1 MYKKILAIVPAYN
14 EEDSITSVIDDI
26 KMHLP
31 EADIVVINDASTDGT
46 ANVVRSRNGVR
57 LIDLPINLGI
67 GGAVQTG
74 FRYALNGGYDVA
86 VQIDGDG
93 QHMASEVKKVLT
105 PVIDDVADMLIGSR
119 YLEKK
124 GFLSSPMRR
133 FGNFIFKIVNS
144 TLIQQKITDNTS
156 GFRAYSREA
165 IKFLNRYYP
174 SDYPEPE
181 SVVLLA
187 KNGFRIKEVPVIMKE
202 RTAGES
208 SITPIRTVYYMFK
221 VTLAI
226 FARFSR

>member
-14 EEDSITSVIDDI
+14 EEDSVTAVIDDI

-46 ANVVRSRNGVR
+46 ANAVRSRNGVR

-74 FRYALNGGYDVA
+74 FRYALNGSYDIA

-105 PVIDDVADMLIGSR
+105 PVIDDVADMSIGSR

-124 GFLSSPMRR
+124 GFFEQKVLIGLRMKELISEET
-133 FGNFIFKIVNS
+133 IK
-144 TLIQQKITDNTS
+144 LIQSWQHT
-156 GFRAYSREA
+156 GFHVHHETRIPAYS
-165 IKFLNRYYP
+165 LQGQV
-174 SDYPEPE
+174 S
-181 SVVLLA
+181 
-187 KNGFRIKEVPVIMKE
+187 
-202 RTAGES
+202 AGDTKTRSYAENDGQH
-208 SITPIRTVYYMFK
+208 
-221 VTLAI
+221 
-226 FARFSR
+226 